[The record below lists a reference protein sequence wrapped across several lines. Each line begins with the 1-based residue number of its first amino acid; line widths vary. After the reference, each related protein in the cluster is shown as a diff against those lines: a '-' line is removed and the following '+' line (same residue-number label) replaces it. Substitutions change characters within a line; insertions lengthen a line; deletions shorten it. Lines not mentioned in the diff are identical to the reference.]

1 MNDFE
6 EATLIASK
14 TTYDATDC
22 DKHPFPV
29 LYIPSVGCAM
39 CHIKELQLENERLR
53 AENERLNGRINEV
66 NSYRTNEQKAY
77 EAAQRWIPVSERLPD
92 DGVVVVVPLLFAE
105 IQSAKL
111 VNGKWCE
118 AFGKQPIL
126 NAAGGL
132 MEFEKWYPLPA
143 LEKADE

>member
-39 CHIKELQLENERLR
+39 CHIKELQLENKQLR
-53 AENERLNGRINEV
+53 DALAE
-66 NSYRTNEQKAY
+66 YRQA
-77 EAAQRWIPVSERLPD
+77 
-92 DGVVVVVPLLFAE
+92 
-105 IQSAKL
+105 
-111 VNGKWCE
+111 
-118 AFGKQPIL
+118 
-126 NAAGGL
+126 
-132 MEFEKWYPLPA
+132 MEFTRQYVGYDMLPPIKGWSWYDADCIAKAL
-143 LEKADE
+143 LEKE

>member
-1 MNDFE
+1 MSDPKQTALDYLNNWRNALVRITNLE
-6 EATLIASK
+6 E
-14 TTYDATDC
+14 
-22 DKHPFPV
+22 
-29 LYIPSVGCAM
+29 
-39 CHIKELQLENERLR
+39 ENERLR
-53 AENERLNGRINEV
+53 
-66 NSYRTNEQKAY
+66 
-77 EAAQRWIPVSERLPD
+77 EAPQWIPVSERLPD
-92 DGVVVVVPLLFAE
+92 GGVVVVVPLLFAE